1 MVSHDERYFY
11 LSGAI
16 SLGLFFSTL
25 ILFASVLVNSQS
37 VKSYAMTKA
46 NYISVSLTNVPLQK
60 SSRDLTEKPAMTIK
74 EPAAAQK
81 PAEAPKVT
89 EDVST
94 LFDDVWTQDVTAK
107 KVTTKTPTDTK
118 RLGAIEKR
126 IKTSKKGE
134 SSSASEKIK
143 SLKLARPSVAVV
155 GSSASTASEVNEYYA
170 KIQAII
176 YNHFYP
182 PVNSEG
188 SSSKVYL
195 SFDAAGQ
202 VVRSRVLV
210 GSGNSLFDSEVDALL
225 QRIGSVAFPKPPK
238 GEAFEVQ
245 IILTAEE

>member
-1 MVSHDERYFY
+1 MVSHNERYFY

-25 ILFASVLVNSQS
+25 ILFASVLVNHESA
-37 VKSYAMTKA
+37 KSFAMTKA
-46 NYISVSLTNVPLQK
+46 DYISVSLSNIPLQK

-74 EPAAAQK
+74 EPAAAPK

-107 KVTTKTPTDTK
+107 KVTKKQPTESK

-126 IKTSKKGE
+126 IKTSKK
-134 SSSASEKIK
+134 SDSTAASEQIK

-155 GSSASTASEVNEYYA
+155 GSSASAASEVNEYYA

-188 SSSKVYL
+188 SSAKVYL
-195 SFDAAGQ
+195 SFDASGR
-202 VVRSRVLV
+202 VVRHRVLV
-210 GSGNSLFDSEVDALL
+210 GSGNSLFDAEVDALL
-225 QRIGSVAFPKPPK
+225 QRIGGISFPKPPEGK
-238 GEAFEVQ
+238 GLEVQ